1 MHKQLSDGADLRQ
14 NSHLN
19 LSREFKKYLMSNSPQ
34 DTQSVAVSESQQR
47 HLEQEMRKVTIG
59 QQHRDQ

>member
-34 DTQSVAVSESQQR
+34 DTQSVAVSESLQR
-47 HLEQEMRKVTIG
+47 QLDQEMMKASIG
-59 QQHRDQ
+59 QQHRD